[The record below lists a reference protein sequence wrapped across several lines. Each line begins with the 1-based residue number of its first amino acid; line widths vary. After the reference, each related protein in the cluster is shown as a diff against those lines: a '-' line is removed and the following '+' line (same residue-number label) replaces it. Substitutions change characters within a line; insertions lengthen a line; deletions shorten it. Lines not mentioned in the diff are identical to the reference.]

1 MPSLPRL
8 TQRRLT
14 LLLVAA
20 ALAVDY
26 GDRSVVGAV
35 GPELKHQF
43 HLGNAGL
50 GVVASAFA
58 VVGAL
63 ATVPAGALVDRMSR
77 VRLLAVGLA
86 LWSAAMTLG
95 GAAVTLS
102 MFVGARMALGG
113 LVAVARPAAA
123 SLVGDLYA
131 PAERNRALSVVDA
144 GELVGTGAGVVVA
157 ALAGALLS
165 WRGVFWIVAAGGA
178 ALALAVRRLEEPRRR
193 EGGRRESLAEAFKIV
208 LRTRTVVIVIVASC
222 VGYFFFAGVRTFAVT
237 FTAKR
242 YGVSQSVADVLL
254 LLVGAGAAAGLVA
267 GGRIGD
273 RLTESGRGGTRLVV
287 AAAEFAAAAGFFAVA
302 LFVRPLALAV
312 PLYVAGSATLT
323 AASPMLDAIRLDVVA
338 PDLWGRAE
346 SVRTTTQI
354 AFEAAA
360 PLGFGFVADS
370 LGGTGGG
377 RGLQLAF
384 LVSLP
389 LLLANGLILL
399 LARRPLEREGR
410 PR

>member
-1 MPSLPRL
+1 VPRLPRL
-8 TQRRLT
+8 TQRRTT

-35 GPELKHQF
+35 GPQLKQQF
-43 HLGNAGL
+43 DLGNAGL

-58 VVGAL
+58 GVGAI
-63 ATVPAGALVDRMSR
+63 ATVPAGALVDRVSR
-77 VRLLAVGLA
+77 VRLLAAGLA
-86 LWSAAMTLG
+86 FWSAAMTLG
-95 GAAVTLS
+95 GAAVALW
-102 MFVGARMALGG
+102 MFVGARMMLGA

-123 SLVGDLYA
+123 SLVGDLY
-131 PAERNRALSVVDA
+131 PPSERNRALSVVDA
-144 GELVGTGAGVVVA
+144 GELVGTGGGVVVA
-157 ALAGALLS
+157 ALVGAFLS
-165 WRGVFWIVAAGGA
+165 WRAVFWIVAAAGA
-178 ALALAVRRLEEPRRR
+178 ALAFYAHRVEEPKRRQ
-193 EGGRRESLAEAFKIV
+193 GGRRESLAEAFRIV
-208 LRTRTVVIVIVASC
+208 LTTRTVVIVIVASC

-237 FTAKR
+237 FTAKH
-242 YGVSQSVADVLL
+242 YGVSQSLADLL
-254 LLVGAGAAAGLVA
+254 LLLLGLGAAGGLFV

-273 RLTESGRGGTRLVV
+273 HLTEAGRSGTRLVV
-287 AAAEFAAAAGFFAVA
+287 AAAEFAAAAGLFALA
-302 LFVRPLALAV
+302 LFIQPLALAM
-312 PLYVAGSATLT
+312 PLYVAGAATLT

-354 AFEAAA
+354 VFEAVA
-360 PLGFGFVADS
+360 PLGFGIVADA
-370 LGGTGGG
+370 LGGSGGG

-399 LARRPLEREGR
+399 LARKPLEREGR
-410 PR
+410 ET

>member
-1 MPSLPRL
+1 MPRLPRL
-8 TQRRLT
+8 TQRQTT

-35 GPELKHQF
+35 GPQLKDQF
-43 HLGNAGL
+43 DLGNVGL

-58 VVGAL
+58 VVGAI
-63 ATVPAGALVDRMSR
+63 ATVPAGALVDRVSR
-77 VRLLAVGLA
+77 VRLLTFGLA

-95 GAAVTLS
+95 GAATTLWL
-102 MFVGARMALGG
+102 FVAARMMLGA

-123 SLVGDLYA
+123 SMVGDLYP
-131 PAERNRALSVVDA
+131 PAERNRALSLVDA
-144 GELVGTGAGVVVA
+144 GELVGTGAGVVIA
-157 ALAGALLS
+157 ALAGAFLS
-165 WRGVFWIVAAGGA
+165 WRGVFWIVAAAGA
-178 ALALAVRRLEEPRRR
+178 ALAVFGHRVREPKRR
-193 EGGRRESLAEAFKIV
+193 EGGRGESLAEAFRIV
-208 LRTRTVVIVIVASC
+208 LATKTVVIVIVASC

-237 FTAKR
+237 FTAKH
-242 YGVSQSVADVLL
+242 YGVSQSVADLL
-254 LLVGAGAAAGLVA
+254 LLLLGAGGAVGLFL

-273 RLTESGRGGTRLVV
+273 RLTESGRSGARLVV
-287 AAAEFAAAAGFFAVA
+287 AAAEFAAAAVLFALA
-302 LFVRPLALAV
+302 LFVRPLALAL
-312 PLYVAGSATLT
+312 PLYVGGAATLT

-354 AFEAAA
+354 VFEAVA
-360 PLGFGFVADS
+360 PLGFGVVADA
-370 LGGTGGG
+370 LGGSGGG

-410 PR
+410 V

>member
-1 MPSLPRL
+1 MSRLPRL
-8 TQRRLT
+8 TRQRST

-26 GDRSVVGAV
+26 ADRSVVGAV
-35 GPELKHQF
+35 GPQLKTQF
-43 HLGNAGL
+43 HLGNTGL

-58 VVGAL
+58 LVGAI
-63 ATVPAGALVDRMSR
+63 ATVPAGALVDRVSR
-77 VRLLAVGLA
+77 IRLLAAGLA
-86 LWSAAMTLG
+86 LWAGAMTVG
-95 GAAVTLS
+95 GAAVTLW
-102 MFVGARMALGG
+102 MFVGARMVLGA

-123 SLVGDLYA
+123 SIVGDLYR
-131 PAERNRALSVVDA
+131 PSERNKALSVVDA

-157 ALAGALLS
+157 ALVGAFLS
-165 WRGVFWIVAAGGA
+165 WRAVFWIVAAAGA
-178 ALALAVRRLEEPRRR
+178 ALAFSARRVEEPKRR
-193 EGGRRESLAEAFKIV
+193 EAGERESLPETFKIV
-208 LRTRTVVIVIVASC
+208 LSTRTVVIVIAASC

-237 FTAKR
+237 FTHKY
-242 YGVSQSVADVLL
+242 YGVSQSVADLL
-254 LLVGAGAAAGLVA
+254 LLLIGAGAAGGLVV

-273 RLTESGRGGTRLVV
+273 RLTQAGRSSTRLVV
-287 AAAEFAAAAGFFAVA
+287 AAVEFAAAALLFAAA
-302 LFVRPLALAV
+302 LVLRPLVLAM

-338 PDLWGRAE
+338 PDMWGRAE

-354 AFEAAA
+354 VFEAVA
-360 PLGFGFVADS
+360 PLAFGLVADA
-370 LGGTGGG
+370 LGGSGGG

-399 LARRPLEREGR
+399 LARGPLEREGR
-410 PR
+410 S

>member
-1 MPSLPRL
+1 MSRLPRL
-8 TQRRLT
+8 TRQRST

-26 GDRSVVGAV
+26 ADRSVVGAV
-35 GPELKHQF
+35 GPQLKTQF
-43 HLGNAGL
+43 HLGNTGL

-58 VVGAL
+58 LVGAI
-63 ATVPAGALVDRMSR
+63 ATVPAGALVDRVSR
-77 VRLLAVGLA
+77 IRLLAAGLA
-86 LWSAAMTLG
+86 LWAGAMTVG
-95 GAAVTLS
+95 GAAVTLW
-102 MFVGARMALGG
+102 MFVGARMVLGA

-123 SLVGDLYA
+123 SIVGDLYR
-131 PAERNRALSVVDA
+131 PSERNKALSVVDA

-157 ALAGALLS
+157 ALVGAFLS
-165 WRGVFWIVAAGGA
+165 WRAVFWIVAAAGA
-178 ALALAVRRLEEPRRR
+178 ALAFSARRVEEPKRR
-193 EGGRRESLAEAFKIV
+193 EAGERESLPETFKIV
-208 LRTRTVVIVIVASC
+208 LSTRTVVIVIAASC

-237 FTAKR
+237 FTHKY
-242 YGVSQSVADVLL
+242 YGVSQSVADLL
-254 LLVGAGAAAGLVA
+254 LLLIGAGAAGGLVV

-273 RLTESGRGGTRLVV
+273 RLTQAGRSSTRLVV
-287 AAAEFAAAAGFFAVA
+287 AAVEFAAAALLFAAA
-302 LFVRPLALAV
+302 LVVRPLVLAM

-338 PDLWGRAE
+338 PDMWGRAE

-354 AFEAAA
+354 VFEAVA
-360 PLGFGFVADS
+360 PLAFGLVADA
-370 LGGTGGG
+370 LGGSGGG

-399 LARRPLEREGR
+399 LARGPLEREGR
-410 PR
+410 S

>member
-1 MPSLPRL
+1 VSRLPRL
-8 TQRRLT
+8 TRQRST

-26 GDRSVVGAV
+26 ADRSVVGAV
-35 GPELKHQF
+35 GPQLKTQF
-43 HLGNAGL
+43 HLGNTGL

-58 VVGAL
+58 LVGAI
-63 ATVPAGALVDRMSR
+63 ATVPAGALVDRVSR
-77 VRLLAVGLA
+77 IRLLAAGLA
-86 LWSAAMTLG
+86 LWAGAMTVG
-95 GAAVTLS
+95 GAAVTLW
-102 MFVGARMALGG
+102 MFVGARMVLGA

-123 SLVGDLYA
+123 SIVGDLYR
-131 PAERNRALSVVDA
+131 PSERNKALSVVDA

-157 ALAGALLS
+157 ALVGAFLS
-165 WRGVFWIVAAGGA
+165 WRAVFWIVAAAGA
-178 ALALAVRRLEEPRRR
+178 ALAFSARRVEEPKRR
-193 EGGRRESLAEAFKIV
+193 EAGERESLPETFKIV
-208 LRTRTVVIVIVASC
+208 LSTRTVVIVIAASC

-237 FTAKR
+237 FTHKY
-242 YGVSQSVADVLL
+242 YGVSQSVADLL
-254 LLVGAGAAAGLVA
+254 LLLIGAGAAGGLVV

-273 RLTESGRGGTRLVV
+273 RLTQADRSSTRLVV
-287 AAAEFAAAAGFFAVA
+287 AAVEFAAAALLFAAA
-302 LFVRPLALAV
+302 LVVRPLVLAM

-338 PDLWGRAE
+338 PDMWGRAE

-354 AFEAAA
+354 VFEAVA
-360 PLGFGFVADS
+360 PLAFGLVADA
-370 LGGTGGG
+370 LGGSGGG

-399 LARRPLEREGR
+399 LARGPLEREGR
-410 PR
+410 S

>member
-1 MPSLPRL
+1 VSRLPRL
-8 TQRRLT
+8 TRQRST

-26 GDRSVVGAV
+26 ADRSVVGAV
-35 GPELKHQF
+35 GPQLKTQF
-43 HLGNAGL
+43 HLGNTGL

-58 VVGAL
+58 LVGAI
-63 ATVPAGALVDRMSR
+63 ATVPAGALVDRVSR
-77 VRLLAVGLA
+77 IRLLAAGLA
-86 LWSAAMTLG
+86 LWAGAMTVG
-95 GAAVTLS
+95 GAAVTLW
-102 MFVGARMALGG
+102 MFVGARMVLGA

-123 SLVGDLYA
+123 SIVGDLYR
-131 PAERNRALSVVDA
+131 PSERNKALSVVDA

-157 ALAGALLS
+157 ALVGAFLS
-165 WRGVFWIVAAGGA
+165 WRAVFWIVAAAGA
-178 ALALAVRRLEEPRRR
+178 ALAFSARRVEEPKRR
-193 EGGRRESLAEAFKIV
+193 EAGERESLPETFKIV
-208 LRTRTVVIVIVASC
+208 LSTRTVVIVIAASC

-237 FTAKR
+237 FTHKY
-242 YGVSQSVADVLL
+242 YGVSQSVADLL
-254 LLVGAGAAAGLVA
+254 LLLIGAGAAGGLVV

-273 RLTESGRGGTRLVV
+273 RLTQAGRSSTRLVV
-287 AAAEFAAAAGFFAVA
+287 AAVEFAAAALLFAAA
-302 LFVRPLALAV
+302 LVVRPLVLAM

-338 PDLWGRAE
+338 PDMWGRAE

-354 AFEAAA
+354 VFEAVA
-360 PLGFGFVADS
+360 PLAFGLVADA
-370 LGGTGGG
+370 LGGSGGG

-399 LARRPLEREGR
+399 LARGPLEREGR
-410 PR
+410 S